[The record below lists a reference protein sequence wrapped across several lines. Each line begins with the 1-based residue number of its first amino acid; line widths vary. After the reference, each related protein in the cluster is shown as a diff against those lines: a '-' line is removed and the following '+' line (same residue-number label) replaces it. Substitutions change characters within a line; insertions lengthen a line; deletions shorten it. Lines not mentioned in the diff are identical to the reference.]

1 MRIFCWNKDN
11 VSANVPQH
19 QVLVLIGSRAEPVR
33 GLGMP
38 LSEEPMGQQRV
49 SVCGML
55 AWTDEKK
62 QPGKSR
68 RALFLSIDNQV
79 HSLSMLKQ
87 SEAQ

>member
-1 MRIFCWNKDN
+1 
-11 VSANVPQH
+11 
-19 QVLVLIGSRAEPVR
+19 
-33 GLGMP
+33 MP

-55 AWTDEKK
+55 ARTDEKK

-68 RALFLSIDNQV
+68 RALFLSIDNRV